1 MVRLHCETLSVV
13 GGKVYRDEKPNH
25 GFDWIMLICLALFA
39 VAMIVQ
45 QVAILKGFSGMIRL
59 R

>member
-1 MVRLHCETLSVV
+1 
-13 GGKVYRDEKPNH
+13 
-25 GFDWIMLICLALFA
+25 MLICLALFA